1 MHNRSTIIGLGLAA
15 ILAIPLPAGASDEGE
30 YRQPTPTPPPQSGL
44 DDLQLV
50 RPGGRQGLL
59 REGSHLLQ
67 AAGRFVQEPET
78 QAWRFVVQPPHEGAA
93 AYVLTALPSSFL
105 GEAEQVMEVS
115 REQGLVFEVSG
126 EVLVYQGRNYLLLT
140 SPARVIGHEAEIQPP
155 SEPEP
160 AQPDAA
166 ETDPDG
172 RADEG
177 DSGQEQPSDEPAA
190 RGPRDAASI
199 MRDLEQ
205 QTGPVQRRSPT
216 TADRAADSDMDS
228 QVATL
233 DEHLLREG
241 TSIVMRRG
249 RLSRDASG
257 SWLFV
262 FDADASGMADPPMTL
277 LPCLLLERLERHYQ
291 VAGTSPIQLTGRV
304 LLYEGRNYLL
314 PTVYQVPRERDIV
327 TPSS

>member
-1 MHNRSTIIGLGLAA
+1 
-15 ILAIPLPAGASDEGE
+15 
-30 YRQPTPTPPPQSGL
+30 
-44 DDLQLV
+44 
-50 RPGGRQGLL
+50 
-59 REGSHLLQ
+59 
-67 AAGRFVQEPET
+67 
-78 QAWRFVVQPPHEGAA
+78 
-93 AYVLTALPSSFL
+93 
-105 GEAEQVMEVS
+105 
-115 REQGLVFEVSG
+115 
-126 EVLVYQGRNYLLLT
+126 
-140 SPARVIGHEAEIQPP
+140 SPARVIGHEAAIQPP

-166 ETDPDG
+166 ETDSDG
-172 RADEG
+172 DADEG

-190 RGPRDAASI
+190 SGPRDAASI

-262 FDADASGMADPPMTL
+262 FDADASGMA
-277 LPCLLLERLERHYQ
+277 
-291 VAGTSPIQLTGRV
+291 
-304 LLYEGRNYLL
+304 
-314 PTVYQVPRERDIV
+314 
-327 TPSS
+327 